1 MSRLDDAVMRL
12 QAALD
17 VLEACAGERT
27 TGASVEELSLLRS
40 ERERMMT
47 RIASLEEEAR
57 MLAGVTEDVEHRL
70 DAAIS
75 EVRDVLGRN

>member
-27 TGASVEELSLLRS
+27 TGDSPEELSLLRS

>member
-27 TGASVEELSLLRS
+27 TGDSGEELSVLRS
-40 ERERMMT
+40 DRERMMA
-47 RIASLEEEAR
+47 RVAALEEEAR

>member
-17 VLEACAGERT
+17 TLEACAGERT
-27 TGASVEELSLLRS
+27 PTDSVEELSLLRS
-40 ERERMMT
+40 ERERMMA
-47 RIASLEEEAR
+47 RIAALEEEAR

>member
-17 VLEACAGERT
+17 ALEACAGERA
-27 TGASVEELSLLRS
+27 TGDSPEELSLLRS
-40 ERERMMT
+40 ERERMMA
-47 RIASLEEEAR
+47 RIAGLEEEAR